1 MSDERLSDD
10 NSEARI
16 TLSLGS
22 GLLSK
27 VNENYRE
34 TSQAVAIDEGMTI
47 DIVLQRLGLPSN
59 MALLVIL
66 NDALVQ
72 PSQLAHQALANGDR
86 LSVMPPIHAG

>member
-1 MSDERLSDD
+1 MSDAHLD
-10 NSEARI
+10 SEEGSLQI

-27 VNENYRE
+27 VDESYRD
-34 TSQAVAIDEGMTI
+34 TSQTLAISEGITI
-47 DIVLQRLGLPSN
+47 DSVLNRLGLPSN
-59 MALLVIL
+59 MAVLVIL

-72 PSQLAHQALANGDR
+72 PSQFALQALTNGDR

>member
-1 MSDERLSDD
+1 MTDERLSVDS
-10 NSEARI
+10 NAARI

-27 VNENYRE
+27 VNEDYRE
-34 TSQAVAIDEGMTI
+34 TSQAVAIDEGMTV

-72 PSQLAHQALANGDR
+72 PSQLALQALTNGDR